1 MTKQEDQYTTD
12 VEELS
17 EPEEGG
23 GVIEGGCIAVP
34 DGEYE
39 LRYSFYETG
48 MFFGSPKVI
57 VHFTIVASDE
67 YAGLPVCRFYNVKK
81 LTGEWGKYGKYKA
94 PPRGDL
100 AREYKRLVGEPNRT
114 DRISFLVLKGKRI
127 LARLE
132 TVTRAYDWKDLAPDD
147 QYSRVAEL
155 IRIIDDD
162 FGP

>member
-1 MTKQEDQYTTD
+1 MTDQEDQYVAD
-12 VEELS
+12 AEEPS

-23 GVIEGGCIAVP
+23 GVVDGGCIAVP

-39 LRYSFYETG
+39 LRYFFYETAL
-48 MFFGSPKVI
+48 FWTSPKVV
-57 VHFTIVASDE
+57 VHFAIAASDE

-81 LTGEWGKYGKYKA
+81 LTGPCREYGGYIA

-100 AREYKRLVGEPNRT
+100 AREYKRLIKEPDRM
-114 DRISFLVLKGKRI
+114 DRISFRALRGKRI
-127 LARLE
+127 LACLKK
-132 TVTRAYDWKDLAPDD
+132 VTRAYDWKVLAPDD

-162 FGP
+162 FDA